1 MYSLLAVSKAISDET
16 RLRIINVL
24 LLREFCVC
32 ELQEI
37 FGMSEP
43 RISRHLRI
51 LKASGLVSQKREG
64 KWNYY
69 RLRITDSN
77 RALFD
82 YLNKEFK
89 TNTIFLEDTEK
100 AKNTNLS
107 CSL

>member
-1 MYSLLAVSKAISDET
+1 MYSLISVLKALADET

-24 LLREFCVC
+24 FLREFCVC

-51 LKASGLVSQKREG
+51 LKEADLVSQKREG

-69 RLRITDSN
+69 RLKVTSINKS
-77 RALFD
+77 LFG
-82 YLNKEFK
+82 Y
-89 TNTIFLEDTEK
+89 LEDSFKKDNTFLKDREK
-100 AKNTNLS
+100 AKNTSLT
-107 CSL
+107 CSI